1 MMPPI
6 QFTSAQRATAAR
18 SRSFIALSQDTEG
31 RKFFQEQ

>member
-18 SRSFIALSQDTEG
+18 SRLFIASSQDTEG
-31 RKFFQEQ
+31 R